1 MSGGKYTWEPGYS
14 RWDYGIKYSYET
26 KVENAENIKTL
37 DGKIEKID
45 KEIKNIKNSVVVK
58 VDKEKIKECNMELAS
73 ARRYQSSCQNSNLK
87 KYMNLLLILPK
98 KDGYLGRINKNLRMY
113 KRENLT

>member
-1 MSGGKYTWEPGYS
+1 
-14 RWDYGIKYSYET
+14 
-26 KVENAENIKTL
+26 L

-58 VDKEKIKECNMELAS
+58 VDKEKIKLKERNLELAS
-73 ARRYQSSCQNSNLK
+73 ARRYQSSCQK

-98 KDGYLGRINKNLRMY
+98 KDGYWGRINKNLKMY

>member
-58 VDKEKIKECNMELAS
+58 VDKEKTKLKECNLELVS
-73 ARRYQSSCQNSNLK
+73 ARRYQSSCQK

-98 KDGYLGRINKNLRMY
+98 KDGYWGRINKKLKIY
-113 KRENLT
+113 KRENLN

>member
-58 VDKEKIKECNMELAS
+58 VDKEKIKLKERNLELAS
-73 ARRYQSSCQNSNLK
+73 ARRYQSSCQK

-98 KDGYLGRINKNLRMY
+98 KDGYWGRINKNLKMY

>member
-1 MSGGKYTWEPGYS
+1 M
-14 RWDYGIKYSYET
+14 
-26 KVENAENIKTL
+26 

-58 VDKEKIKECNMELAS
+58 VDKEKIKLKERNLELAS

-98 KDGYLGRINKNLRMY
+98 KDGYWGRINKKLKMY